1 MRSTSLIRRLTPAV
15 FLLVVCGVVTGLMM
29 RTRASGADGIDWP
42 SHGGDAGHRQYS
54 ALDQITPAN
63 VAGLAVQWTYHT
75 GDARPNGRS
84 QIQCN
89 PIIVHGVLYATSPQ
103 LKTFALD
110 AASGQEL
117 WVFDPF
123 KSAAATVDTSSL
135 GVNRGVVYWEE
146 GSERRI
152 FVAAGRRLYALDA
165 TTGVPVAT
173 FRTGRQRLALRRSGA

>member
-1 MRSTSLIRRLTPAV
+1 
-15 FLLVVCGVVTGLMM
+15 M
-29 RTRASGADGIDWP
+29 RTRATGADGVDWP

-54 ALDQITPAN
+54 ALDQITPSN
-63 VAGLAVQWTYHT
+63 VASLAVQWTYHT

-103 LKTFALD
+103 LKTFALE
-110 AASGQEL
+110 AATGKEL

-123 KSAAATVDTSSL
+123 KSSKVDTSSL
-135 GVNRGVVYWEE
+135 GVNRGVVYWED

-152 FVAAGRRLYALDA
+152 LVAAGRRLYSLDA
-165 TTGVPVAT
+165 ATGCT
-173 FRTGRQRLALRRSGA
+173 SEQFR